1 MLTRDTRIRYRQL
14 EKMALK
20 NAGVR
25 AFVFIGGNVT
35 LQDTATILIA
45 ALPRIYTVLVSH
57 PGPCIYHIGRAGKPL
72 QMA

>member
-1 MLTRDTRIRYRQL
+1 M
-14 EKMALK
+14 
-20 NAGVR
+20 R

-45 ALPRIYTVLVSH
+45 ALPRIYAVLVSH